1 MNLQPVIDW
10 LERGCDPMEAAKE
23 LRVHQA
29 TMDQQRDSVGLDDAI
44 AMLAKGG
51 TTIKDV
57 EKAVH
62 DVEWRRTM
70 GEIAQVARGLVGG
83 RDINGFNHRPA
94 SIEGAGPLLDQLRAL
109 LDKYDRQMIEA
120 TRDE

>member
-10 LERGCDPMEAAKE
+10 LERGCDPMEAANE
-23 LRVHQA
+23 LRVYQA
-29 TMDQQRDSVGLDDAI
+29 TMDQQRDSVGLDEAI
-44 AMLAKGG
+44 ALIAQGG

-57 EKAVH
+57 EKTIH
-62 DVEWRRTM
+62 DIEWRRTM
-70 GEIAQVARGLVGG
+70 GEIAQVARCLVGG
-83 RDINGFNHRPA
+83 EDINGFDYPSA
-94 SIEGAGPLLDQLRAL
+94 SIEDAAPLIAQLRDL

>member
-1 MNLQPVIDW
+1 MNGDHLDLRWIR
-10 LERGCDPMEAAKE
+10 ERAEAEK
-23 LRVHQA
+23 
-29 TMDQQRDSVGLDDAI
+29 DD
-44 AMLAKGG
+44 
-51 TTIKDV
+51 
-57 EKAVH
+57 
-62 DVEWRRTM
+62 EWRRTM

-94 SIEGAGPLLDQLRAL
+94 SIEGAGPLLDQLRDL